1 MKCGK
6 EQLIWAL
13 LRLSLGWIFFWAF
26 VDKLFGLGF
35 DTAANKSWLAGVSP
49 TFGFLK
55 FATKGPFTSVYQGI
69 AGSALVDWLFMLGLL
84 FVGATLILGI
94 MVRLGSYTGILM
106 LILMYTAGFI
116 FPEHNPFL
124 DEHIIYSIVLIGIAA
139 SNSGQC
145 LGLGERWSATKLA
158 QKNKIFQ

>member
-1 MKCGK
+1 MKRGK

-13 LRLSLGWIFFWAF
+13 LRLTLGWIFFWAF
-26 VDKLFGLGF
+26 IDKVFGFGF
-35 DTAANKSWLAGVSP
+35 NTPAGKAWLDGVSP

-55 FATKGPFTSVYQGI
+55 FATKGPFASLYQGM

-106 LILMYTAGFI
+106 LILMYTAGSI
-116 FPEHNPFL
+116 LPEHNPFL
-124 DEHIIYSIVLIGIAA
+124 DEHIIYSIALIGIAV

-145 LGLGERWSATKLA
+145 LGLGERWFAAKLV
-158 QKNKIFQ
+158 QKYKILE